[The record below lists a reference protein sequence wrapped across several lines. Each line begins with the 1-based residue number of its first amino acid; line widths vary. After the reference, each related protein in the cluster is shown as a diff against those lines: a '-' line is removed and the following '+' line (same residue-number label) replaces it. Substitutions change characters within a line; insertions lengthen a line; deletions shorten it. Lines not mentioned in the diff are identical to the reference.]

1 MIHPVK
7 LELRNCINR
16 TEEELKMGSGLGT
29 PVHPVEG
36 VESQQN
42 RQLAEDRAV
51 LEAFADLFD
60 CEPLTEFI
68 NNTNTETTSESEIAV
83 PSTSDSSTLS
93 AQQSPIIPTPPKVA
107 RPKKSRRPVK
117 VKTACCNARD
127 KIMAPENCQRCSRS
141 GNDATASSAS
151 TETSLEPKVLT
162 KSQPTRKQTKS
173 KSAQQ
178 KQSNEASRN
187 MGSTDNIELDRA
199 DKNTNE
205 VIINKP
211 VVLSVE
217 SALDSD
223 FDSAVFNKDTT
234 GHSSVM
240 YGYQGDI
247 SSEDSESSD
256 HESDLFDIADPWPK
270 VSVPIKMVST
280 AVKFEKKL
288 KSKGENSTG
297 VKHRETKIIQVV
309 PSSKT
314 LDLNND
320 VSSKSDGMLKKN
332 LPRLPQLKSIRTSW
346 HRRDKK
352 SRETSF
358 STSHL
363 DDNLLEQAASKNSKI
378 ISDTKTRNGKVK
390 RAALK
395 SSEASSSSVPSLPPI
410 PAGRINLTA

>member
-1 MIHPVK
+1 
-7 LELRNCINR
+7 
-16 TEEELKMGSGLGT
+16 MGSGLGT

-51 LEAFADLFD
+51 LEAFADLFN
-60 CEPLTEFI
+60 CGPLTEFI
-68 NNTNTETTSESEIAV
+68 NDTSTETTSESEIAV
-83 PSTSDSSTLS
+83 PSTSDSSPLS

-117 VKTACCNARD
+117 VKTACCNTRV
-127 KIMAPENCQRCSRS
+127 KIVAPENCQRCSRLKSSRS
-141 GNDATASSAS
+141 GDDATASSAS

-320 VSSKSDGMLKKN
+320 VSSKSDGMLEKN
-332 LPRLPQLKSIRTSW
+332 LLRLPQLKSTRTSW

-358 STSHL
+358 STPHL

-378 ISDTKTRNGKVK
+378 VKDTKTINSKVK

-395 SSEASSSSVPSLPPI
+395 SSEASSSSVPSLPAI
-410 PAGRINLTA
+410 PHGRINLTA